1 MFICYLQ
8 ACNLKA
14 AQTKQQFMYINALS
28 TPYDWSAPSTSS
40 APAVAATPGLDSW
53 SLGENEDAAFK
64 SLYHKVKAFAE
75 SSEAMDEVCIVID
88 NLSVLLETC
97 QRPALV
103 LDLVHYLQAFIRRT
117 EVARLLSSYSSR
129 LGEEC
134 PQCVCAVCAM
144 CAVCVC
150 VKQNRASL
158 VVLVHGDVEDD
169 QKLVKALEHRADIIM
184 SASGL
189 PSGYSKEVNGQV
201 PHTHTQPHTHTYN
214 RTRTRITVSSFSLDC
229 HTSTDATL
237 RVQLLVHGNGVPQ
250 SKLMHFK
257 SHDNTVRFMSK

>member
-1 MFICYLQ
+1 MYRELSTILNWPEPHFPTGKFILIRDSLEADGAVLLPHFVFGYLKANKRALLVGLEQ
-8 ACNLKA
+8 SFFHYSGVGRKLACNLKA

-64 SLYHKVKAFAE
+64 SLYHKVKAFVE

-117 EVARLLSSYSSR
+117 E
-129 LGEEC
+129 
-134 PQCVCAVCAM
+134 
-144 CAVCVC
+144 
-150 VKQNRASL
+150 NRASL

-189 PSGYSKEVNGQV
+189 PSGYSKEVNGQ
-201 PHTHTQPHTHTYN
+201 
-214 RTRTRITVSSFSLDC
+214 
-229 HTSTDATL
+229 
-237 RVQLLVHGNGVPQ
+237 LLVHGNGVPQ
-250 SKLMHFK
+250 SKLLHFK